1 MKKRF
6 FTFFAVFFFLFDFF
20 ALDSQKLAVKFTQK
34 FELMNGQINE
44 YVFERECLNTNN
56 KLSEL
61 DWDIKNIPVFS
72 AKADFDIKKYIHLDI
87 SCAIGIAKESG
98 DIQDFDWLNSVG
110 GPQGNF
116 PEWKKHDPTELTNY
130 SKHDN
135 FLDQYMVYSLCFGAN
150 IYLPAKIKI
159 TPFLQYQ
166 YNFISFTG
174 TDGYRTYKDD
184 LWQKKDFS
192 GKIIS
197 YKQESHSM
205 LAGFK
210 VELNTIPHL
219 RIYSDFAFSP
229 AMTFLSAY
237 DYHYQIKTCYYDYF
251 MNIWQLKSNLELQ
264 FKFNEHHAL
273 ALNGAL
279 QFIPLSKGLTFNKP
293 LDSEGNVV
301 SGLWNAS
308 DKNDTLSGTKRFLWT
323 IGLSYSFSL

>member
-72 AKADFDIKKYIHLDI
+72 AKADFDIIRFIHADI
-87 SCAIGIAKESG
+87 YGAIGIPKTSG
-98 DIQDFDWLNSVG
+98 NMQDFDWLNSVG
-110 GPQGNF
+110 GAGGSH
-116 PEWKKHDPTELTNY
+116 PEWKIEDPTELTNY

-135 FLDQYMVYSLCFGAN
+135 YLNQFIDFSLCIGGN

-174 TDGYRTYKDD
+174 TDGYKTYKEDSGIKYD
-184 LWQKKDFS
+184 CS
-192 GKIIS
+192 GKVIS
-197 YKQESHSM
+197 YKQEINAM
-205 LAGFK
+205 LVGFK
-210 VELNTIPHL
+210 SEINTVPHL
-219 RIYSDFAFSP
+219 RIYADFAFSP
-229 AMTFLSAY
+229 AMTFLNAL
-237 DYHYQIKTCYYDYF
+237 DYHYINKKCYWDNF
-251 MNIWQLKSNLELQ
+251 MNIWQIKSSLEVQ
-264 FKFNEHHAL
+264 YKFNQNHSL
-273 ALNGAL
+273 GLNASL
-279 QFIPLSKGLTFNKP
+279 QYIPLSKGLTFNKP